1 MDIIS
6 QADLD
11 YEGEKREG
19 NISRTSNIWVRS
31 YLLHLYLI
39 IRKTKKPPKQEKG
52 CVCVC
57 VCTLI
62 QLYLSFQLVQLNLY
76 RETISILSES
86 ENEHWIFKW

>member
-57 VCTLI
+57 ACV
-62 QLYLSFQLVQLNLY
+62 YPYSVVFV
-76 RETISILSES
+76 ISACPIKP
-86 ENEHWIFKW
+86 I